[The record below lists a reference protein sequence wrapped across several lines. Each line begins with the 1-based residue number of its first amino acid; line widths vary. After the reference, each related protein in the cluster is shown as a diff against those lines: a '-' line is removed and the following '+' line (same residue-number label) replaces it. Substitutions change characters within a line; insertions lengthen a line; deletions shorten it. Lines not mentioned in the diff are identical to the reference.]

1 MSEKFKIK
9 LMEISTFI
17 LFIICIVALYKIYT
31 KPVSLYDV
39 INNGSIKSIFVRI
52 IVNDIN
58 DYEVP
63 DEQDIKLG
71 KNEDID
77 EFMSILN
84 KYKYSKIPR
93 FYNDRVFPVNNS
105 DVTLDCIINYD
116 DNKILHQQVQ
126 VYSDNEVTMY
136 NKNGKYR
143 DYVVKGNEDK
153 LFEELLTWINEYCSF
168 GF

>member
-1 MSEKFKIK
+1 MSEKLKVK
-9 LMEISTFI
+9 LMELSTYI
-17 LFIICIVALYKIYT
+17 LIIICIVALYKFYT
-31 KPVSLYDV
+31 KPVSLNNV
-39 INNGSIKSIFVRI
+39 INNGSIKSIFIRM
-52 IVNDIN
+52 IVNDIK

-63 DEQDIKLG
+63 DEQDIKLC

-77 EFMSILN
+77 KFMSILN

-116 DNKILHQQVQ
+116 DNKILHQQAAID
-126 VYSDNEVTMY
+126 SDNEVTFY
-136 NKNGKYR
+136 NKKGKYR

-153 LFEELLTWINEYCSF
+153 LFEELLTWIKETY
-168 GF
+168 